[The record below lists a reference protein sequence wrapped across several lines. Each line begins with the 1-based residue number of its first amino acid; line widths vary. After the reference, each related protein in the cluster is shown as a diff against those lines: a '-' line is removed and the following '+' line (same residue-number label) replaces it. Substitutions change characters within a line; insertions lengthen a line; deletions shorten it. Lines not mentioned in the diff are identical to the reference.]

1 MHLLSL
7 CAHAR
12 NTHAHV
18 THGKRTWSHRW
29 SGPRRGCHGA
39 RFFWAPSEMKKG
51 LNVFGGPKPYVCMH
65 EHILCAQS
73 YVAKLII

>member
-1 MHLLSL
+1 MEL
-7 CAHAR
+7 APAR
-12 NTHAHV
+12 V
-18 THGKRTWSHRW
+18 
-29 SGPRRGCHGA
+29 PREV

-51 LNVFGGPKPYVCMH
+51 LNLFGGPKPYVCMH